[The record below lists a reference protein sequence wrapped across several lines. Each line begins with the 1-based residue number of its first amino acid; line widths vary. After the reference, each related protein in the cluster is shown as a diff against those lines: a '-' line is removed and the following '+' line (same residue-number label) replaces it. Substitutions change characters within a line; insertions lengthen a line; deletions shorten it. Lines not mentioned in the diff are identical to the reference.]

1 MPQAVLPIL
10 IGLNRILTAGI
21 AVLSF
26 SLVLYSLT
34 FNLKDRVA
42 RAFAIIMA
50 CVTMVFIGDAVS
62 SITIEPQLLEFWL
75 KLQWVGIIFLPFAY
89 FYFSDALLATTGRP
103 SRGRRR
109 IVVRV
114 SLLISCVFFVLMI
127 FNILI
132 GEVVTLFNSA
142 PFLRRTWVT
151 WIFIVYYGLM
161 MIWSGVNFFR
171 AYRRS
176 VTSAG
181 KRRMVYLMAGATAP
195 ALGSFPFL
203 LFGANVAA
211 NHHFLFWL
219 AVVLS
224 NGLSSVLIV
233 LMAYAVAFFGVDQ
246 PDRVVK
252 SRLFRW
258 VFRGPITAI
267 VILILITITRQLL
280 NQMGYSAATIEVVI
294 ITAGLLFMQYFITL
308 IAPYVEKKLFLRGD
322 EEVIKIIQNIE
333 EHAITPTDLLQFLE
347 AVLASACDR
356 LRSAEG
362 FIAQYKNN
370 HLDVLVKMGDVRDLD
385 FISPA
390 FFNFSEE
397 LDGNRRIILFNGY
410 WLIPLAIERKS
421 TLPNIENHGNPTE
434 LEMEPSIEENA
445 MLLGV
450 MGVSARKQKRSLMN
464 YVSFSE
470 FNKVINKG
478 HYLENTCTLE
488 KNQIDGA
495 SSELN
500 EMDDADQKAL
510 MVLAQR
516 ASSAIQNHSKQQQ
529 WFSALQ
535 ELSPQIEGIQRLRAA
550 ASYNGTRL
558 FTNNEKAVNLIQPN
572 VLKEALD
579 HFWGGPKL
587 TQSPLTELKI
597 VKDAMSKGETAANAL
612 REILRNAI
620 ESLKPSGEKRYT
632 AEWLLYNLLSLKYY
646 DGVKVRDIAH
656 RLAIS
661 EADFYRK
668 QRTALDLLAR
678 RLQEMEENYVISTSN
693 TMEGQKSE

>member
-1 MPQAVLPIL
+1 MTQSGVLFF

-50 CVTMVFIGDAVS
+50 CVTAVFIGDAVS
-62 SITIEPQLLEFWL
+62 SVTIEPRLLEFWL

-109 IVVRV
+109 IVVRL

-127 FNILI
+127 LNLLV
-132 GEVVTLFNSA
+132 GEVVTIFDYA
-142 PFLRRTWVT
+142 PFLRRTWIS
-151 WIFIVYYGLM
+151 WIFIAYYGTM
-161 MIWSGVNFFR
+161 MLWSGVNFYR

-181 KRRMVYLMAGATAP
+181 RRRMVYLMAGATAP

-203 LFGANVAA
+203 LFGANVVA

-219 AVVLS
+219 TVVLS
-224 NGLSSVLIV
+224 NGLSSVLII

-258 VFRGPITAI
+258 IFRGPITAI
-267 VILILITITRQLL
+267 VILIFITITRQLSKQL
-280 NQMGYSAATIEVVI
+280 GYSTAAIEVVI
-294 ITAGLLFMQYFITL
+294 IVGGLLFMQYFITL
-308 IAPYVEKKLFLRGD
+308 AAPYVEKKLFLRGD

-333 EHAITPTDLLQFLE
+333 EHAITPNDLLQFLE
-347 AVLASACDR
+347 AVLASACDH

-362 FIAQYKNN
+362 FIAQCKNN
-370 HLDVLVKMGDVRDLD
+370 HFEIIVKMGDVKSIN
-385 FISPA
+385 FISPEL
-390 FFNFSEE
+390 FNFN
-397 LDGNRRIILFNGY
+397 DKFNFNQGIILFNNY
-410 WLIPLAIERKS
+410 WLIPLIAESRSTIPYIEVPSK
-421 TLPNIENHGNPTE
+421 PTE
-434 LEMEPSIEENA
+434 IEMELSEEKP

-450 MGVSARKQKRSLMN
+450 MGISVRKQKQTKN
-464 YVSFSE
+464 NFVSFSE
-470 FNKVINKG
+470 INKKINKE
-478 HYLENTCTLE
+478 HNLTEPYYLD
-488 KNQIDGA
+488 NQIEGA
-495 SSELN
+495 VSEMI
-500 EMDDADQKAL
+500 EMDEADQKAL
-510 MVLAQR
+510 IMLAQR
-516 ASSAIQNHSKQQQ
+516 ASSAIQNHTKQQQ

-550 ASYNGTRL
+550 ASYNGNRL
-558 FTNNEKAVNLIQPN
+558 LINNERAVNIIQPN
-572 VLKEALD
+572 ILKEALD

-587 TQSPLTELKI
+587 TQSPLTELQI
-597 VKDAMSKGETAANAL
+597 VKDAISKGETAANAL

-620 ESLKPSGEKRYT
+620 ESLKPYGEKRYT
-632 AEWLLYNLLSLKYY
+632 TEWLLYNLLSLKYY
-646 DGVKVRDIAH
+646 DGIKVRDIAN

-668 QRTALDLLAR
+668 QRAALDLLAR
-678 RLQEMEENYVISTSN
+678 RLQEMEENYINSMSN
-693 TMEGQKSE
+693 TMEGQKGE